1 MRSESILNAVEV
13 VYPDLLTH
21 INDRN
26 IIKVN
31 SLTARPVGG
40 RFTFDCNG
48 ETATIEYQSE
58 LENLVFRIN
67 SSLKKIT
74 NGQHQ
79 TVTVSGSVSNGSASY
94 DITPFTLVVEQGRS
108 LNSRPHG
115 CCRTM
120 YYQNDDDLSK
130 VEIYVPVGGTAVT
143 SLYSYP
149 LEAGVNSLDLTTYDG
164 NPVAPPS
171 GDFPIEIR
179 LSYSHGDTPTY
190 FGDLWRHSSDNLQE
204 QTNYFIHMVNVPA
217 GSDCGDSNSIAYGKI
232 RFLDTDG
239 CYKTFLG
246 RVTAMKYSLK
256 QDEYINNTLVMDNP
270 SSLLTDV
277 SQEMTLVFGD
287 IKHNAYLYD
296 IAYSPSIQY
305 LNGYG
310 EWKDAILADS
320 NLNETNGD
328 EMDEVTIKIKVL
340 A

>member
-1 MRSESILNAVEV
+1 MRSENLQNMVEV
-13 VYPDLLTH
+13 EYPDLLTH

-26 IIKVN
+26 VIKVN
-31 SLTARPVGG
+31 SLTAKPVGG
-40 RFTFDCNG
+40 RLTLDCGGN
-48 ETATIEYQSE
+48 TATIEYQSE
-58 LENLVFRIN
+58 LQNLTFRIN
-67 SSLKKIT
+67 SSLKRIT

-79 TVTVSGSVSNGSASY
+79 TVTVTGNVSNDAVDY
-94 DITPFTLVVEQGRS
+94 QITPFTLVVEQGRS

-120 YYQNDDDLSK
+120 YYQNYSDLQK
-130 VEIYVPVGGTAVT
+130 VEIYAPVSGTATVGQYTYSLQAGCNSINLTEYNGSPVT
-143 SLYSYP
+143 
-149 LEAGVNSLDLTTYDG
+149 
-164 NPVAPPS
+164 PPS
-171 GDFPIEIR
+171 GDFPIAVH
-179 LSYSHGDTPTY
+179 LSYSHSDTPTF
-190 FGDLWRHSSDNLQE
+190 FGDLWRHSSDNIID
-204 QTNYFIHMVNVPA
+204 QTDYTIQMVNVPA
-217 GSDCGDSNSIAYGKI
+217 GNDCSDANSIAYGKI
-232 RFLDTDG
+232 KFIDTDG
-239 CYKTFLG
+239 CRKTFIG

-256 QDEYINNTLVMDNP
+256 QDEYINNNLVMDNP

-287 IKHNAYLYD
+287 IKHNAYIYD
-296 IAYSPSIQY
+296 IVYSPSIQY